1 MIGDQQV
8 VPGGNN
14 QNWKRPSICF
24 KLNMYVWMRSMIT
37 YSVSLPDV
45 LIRESRVP
53 ENFDPAILD
62 REELFDLHQKHLFEG
77 LFPSCG

>member
-1 MIGDQQV
+1 
-8 VPGGNN
+8 
-14 QNWKRPSICF
+14 
-24 KLNMYVWMRSMIT
+24 MIT
-37 YSVSLPDV
+37 HSVSLPDV

-62 REELFDLHQKHLFEG
+62 REDLFDLQQKYLFEG